1 MNVHSGAE
9 LGILFGGLSCST
21 NIFIKTILTHT
32 HTHTFLLYTHTHTHT
47 HIYIYTYTFLF
58 DKLYT
63 YTHLTEKNLVFSIKI
78 MFDDN
83 LS

>member
-47 HIYIYTYTFLF
+47 HTYIYIHTLF
-58 DKLYT
+58 YLISYIR
-63 YTHLTEKNLVFSIKI
+63 THTLQKKT
-78 MFDDN
+78 
-83 LS
+83 